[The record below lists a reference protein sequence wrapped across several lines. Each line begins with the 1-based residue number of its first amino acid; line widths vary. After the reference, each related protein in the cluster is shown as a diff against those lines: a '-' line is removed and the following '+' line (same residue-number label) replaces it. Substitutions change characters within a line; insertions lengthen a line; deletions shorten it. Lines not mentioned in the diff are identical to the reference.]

1 MIYCLFFVEFCRG
14 KEVLSMATKL
24 KNLKITSTDLVDQG
38 ANPESFVRLIKSQQG
53 GEKMGEEEDK
63 LNQEENNSKKNKDKN
78 SEKNKDKNKENEKSP
93 DKLTEKRKREMLTHI
108 SEIVAECFEQLSAKM
123 LSDSWE
129 FSSEEMQE
137 GLGELQETSG
147 EKMKKAREQSALQE
161 ELADLRKKYQ
171 LKELEEEASRFE
183 IIGKN
188 KKSLA
193 QELFV
198 MKSAGAQVY
207 DTFVKSLEEQVD
219 LVEKKGLFREFGKNT
234 SGGCLFGVDELQ
246 GKANE
251 IAKRDGVSMSVAMEK
266 AFEENP
272 DLALEY
278 EKNYVKK
285 GV

>member
-1 MIYCLFFVEFCRG
+1 
-14 KEVLSMATKL
+14 MATKL